1 MEREDVTVEVA
12 RILAEREWLL
22 GTIECGVDG
31 IVGHRFFETPDGP
44 DVLGNS
50 LVVDNLEE
58 AIVLLDLPRP
68 QFKNK
73 GDFSA
78 KAARAAAR
86 EGRGFLG
93 VRTSL
98 VVWAKG
104 DTLQES
110 LKHPLYLAINV
121 EGEVVSEKVQVM
133 GPDHL
138 VEWAMTMLHKA
149 LMA

>member
-1 MEREDVTVEVA
+1 MQRKDITFEVA
-12 RILAEREWLL
+12 RILAEREWIL

-31 IVGHRFFETPDGP
+31 VVGHHFFETPDGP

-93 VRTSL
+93 VRVSL

-104 DTLQES
+104 ATLEES
-110 LKHPLYLAINV
+110 LKHPLYLVINV
-121 EGEVVSEKVQVM
+121 EGEIVDEEVQVM
-133 GPDHL
+133 DKEHL
-138 VEWAMTMLHKA
+138 VQWAMTMLHKA
-149 LMA
+149 LT